1 MYCYCD
7 TIAEVQSRIGALVR
21 EVIGL
26 IYETIAA
33 PQVWD
38 DVLAVCD
45 RARSQPPVRRRNK
58 RTAYVALESCLR
70 LNGCRFP
77 VSDAEATVATLQL
90 AAEEL
95 SDEEFVIW
103 LRQMPRPVPRNPLPN
118 PSGGSR

>member
-1 MYCYCD
+1 M
-7 TIAEVQSRIGALVR
+7 R

-103 LRQMPRPVPRNPLPN
+103 LRQNAMPRPVPRNPLPN